1 MNFSI
6 DIVITYKR
14 IVIRSDREMS
24 TLKAS
29 FQSGGGCS
37 DQLQL
42 EGASHFKPKL
52 NRCWLRMRRRC
63 RQAIGALSHEPFCR
77 YDQYAYVC
85 RYRAC
90 SRHTNVTQ
98 FKPCIIRLSRVV
110 VFLVYGRKYVYSRVR
125 TIWHANI
132 FATSLSFTREFF
144 LRTSQLLSGR
154 SFCVVAV
161 TGCCARVCVVA
172 VTGSCARF
180 VLSSFLAVAH
190 IV

>member
-1 MNFSI
+1 
-6 DIVITYKR
+6 
-14 IVIRSDREMS
+14 MS

-42 EGASHFKPKL
+42 EGASHFKSKL

-132 FATSLSFTREFF
+132 FATSLLFTREFF
-144 LRTSQLLSGR
+144 LRTSQIVKR
-154 SFCVVAV
+154 SIV
-161 TGCCARVCVVA
+161 
-172 VTGSCARF
+172 F
-180 VLSSFLAVAH
+180 VLSPLLAVAH
-190 IV
+190 VFVSSPLLAVAHVLCCRRSWLLRTLVEYSR